1 MAVGLDINA
10 QIIPAQYM
18 QITTIE
24 STVSGGEE
32 RSKLIVT
39 HHDRKQEEM
48 NSIDLFSLIGINFK
62 NIQSNDF

>member
-1 MAVGLDINA
+1 
-10 QIIPAQYM
+10 M